1 VCVTPHPETA
11 EAPVLR
17 RDAERNRQK
26 ILAAAAVV
34 FAARGL
40 EVTLDD
46 IAREA
51 GVGVGTVYRR
61 FTNREALIDA
71 LFETKIGEI
80 VALAEQAAAL
90 EDPWEGLRAWI
101 DAIASLQGRDRG
113 LKAVLLSTVEGRE
126 RTDAA
131 RDRIIPIVEGLVARA
146 KASGELR
153 DDVELTDFPLLE
165 LMLGSVAERLKQT
178 DPERWRRY
186 LTIVLDGLRTRRD
199 GPTPLPSPPLRQDEL
214 EALMR
219 ADCN

>member
-1 VCVTPHPETA
+1 MTPEV
-11 EAPVLR
+11 PVLR
-17 RDAERNRQK
+17 RDAERNRQR
-26 ILAAAAVV
+26 ILDAAATV
-34 FAARGL
+34 FAERGL

-61 FTNREALIDA
+61 FTEQEQLIDA

-80 VALAEQAAAL
+80 EATAEQAAAL
-90 EDPWEGLRAWI
+90 EDPWEGLQAWI

-131 RDRIIPIVEGLVARA
+131 RDRILPIVEGLVARA

-153 DDVELTDFPLLE
+153 DDVEPTDFPLLE
-165 LMLGSVAERLKQT
+165 LMLGSVAERLQEV

-199 GPTPLPSPPLRQDEL
+199 GPTPLPYPALRQDEF

-219 ADCN
+219 ADCS